1 MKVWIAAPLAMLV
14 SANLMAAERI
24 EHQVTVTAQIP
35 TEAFYVQPTGGDN
48 WMSTPQKLAYN
59 PYTKKLDKLSKQLD
73 AKSTIGAITGYLTNP
88 AVMASGNDNIPLTV
102 KIGGVTLG
110 TTSVEVMKAD
120 DAKTGKV
127 LALEVIPADAP
138 VAGYKPG
145 NYQGVVNM
153 IFESEAPKGGV

>member
-1 MKVWIAAPLAMLV
+1 M
-14 SANLMAAERI
+14 
-24 EHQVTVTAQIP
+24 T
-35 TEAFYVQPTGGDN
+35 
-48 WMSTPQKLAYN
+48 
-59 PYTKKLDKLSKQLD
+59 
-73 AKSTIGAITGYLTNP
+73 
-88 AVMASGNDNIPLTV
+88 SGNDNIPLAV
-102 KIGGVTLG
+102 KIGGVTLD
-110 TTSVEVMKAD
+110 TNSVEVMKAD